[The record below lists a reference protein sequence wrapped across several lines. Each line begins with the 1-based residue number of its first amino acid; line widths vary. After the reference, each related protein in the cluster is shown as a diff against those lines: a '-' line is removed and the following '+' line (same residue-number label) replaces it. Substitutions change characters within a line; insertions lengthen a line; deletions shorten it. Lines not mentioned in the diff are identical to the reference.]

1 MLKLESKSGYE
12 KDKFDYNSII
22 NIAKVIIGTIE
33 RFNYKE
39 SIKEEE
45 KENIKKSYSMA
56 KKMKAKAETEMDK
69 KFVKKDDFYY

>member
-1 MLKLESKSGYE
+1 MDRNNALTCLSNK
-12 KDKFDYNSII
+12 
-22 NIAKVIIGTIE
+22 
-33 RFNYKE
+33 
-39 SIKEEE
+39 